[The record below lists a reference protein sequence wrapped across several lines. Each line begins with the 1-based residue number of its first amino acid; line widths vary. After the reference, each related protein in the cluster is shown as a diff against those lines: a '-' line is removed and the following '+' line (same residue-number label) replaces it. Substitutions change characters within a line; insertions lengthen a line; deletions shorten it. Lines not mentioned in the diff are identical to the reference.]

1 MTANHAKPQLGIL
14 LSRCVR
20 VLVALHFSVGVASA
34 EPETPPVEDKV
45 AGKQLYSFH
54 ARDLELKTALALF
67 ARANRLNVIPDHDV
81 AGKVTVDFDEVSLA
95 EAMRAILLAN
105 DCTWQQEG
113 QLIEVRTTETRHF
126 QVNYLRLSRKGSG
139 SSSATLAA
147 PGGAGAGAGAGSS
160 GSAAGSSGSGG
171 ASGGGAGSMINVQQD
186 NAVDFWK
193 ELKEELQHVLTER
206 GKGSLAVNMTAGMI
220 QVTDRPSAL
229 RRVAHYLEGME
240 KTVHRQV
247 NIEAKLYDVIL
258 NDQFQ
263 LGVDWQHMAK
273 AYGGSMTFGG
283 APGVLTPGGGFDLK
297 PASLSGGFQNDNT
310 AVAVKALKEQGEVRV
325 ISKPSIRTLNNQTA
339 LIKVGSETP
348 FFTRNSVFLPGN
360 AAGSTTTIQ
369 EDQVNTVTVGTVL
382 AITPQV
388 ASDDWITLDISP
400 VLTSLVETRLS
411 PSRTTTAPVLD
422 IKQASTLIR
431 IRSGETAVMGGLI
444 QNDATKTTR
453 SIPLLADIP
462 LLGKLFQ
469 GDMRGNRKREL
480 IIFVTPTL
488 VD

>member
-1 MTANHAKPQLGIL
+1 
-14 LSRCVR
+14 
-20 VLVALHFSVGVASA
+20 
-34 EPETPPVEDKV
+34 
-45 AGKQLYSFH
+45 
-54 ARDLELKTALALF
+54 
-67 ARANRLNVIPDHDV
+67 
-81 AGKVTVDFDEVSLA
+81 
-95 EAMRAILLAN
+95 
-105 DCTWQQEG
+105 
-113 QLIEVRTTETRHF
+113 
-126 QVNYLRLSRKGSG
+126 
-139 SSSATLAA
+139 
-147 PGGAGAGAGAGSS
+147 
-160 GSAAGSSGSGG
+160 
-171 ASGGGAGSMINVQQD
+171 MINVQQD

-229 RRVAHYLEGME
+229 RRVARYLEGME

-462 LLGKLFQ
+462 LLGRLFQ